1 MVTTGTEEEGQ
12 ATLCSKCE
20 EEVMDMELILMQSP
34 EEEATSSLAGEEG
47 VNEDIFIL
55 DI

>member
-12 ATLCSKCE
+12 VTLCSKR

-47 VNEDIFIL
+47 VNEDRFIL